1 MHLQTKVIYF
11 DYNATTPVDKR
22 VFDAMTPY
30 FLEKFGN
37 ASSKTHAFGWQAD
50 EAVKN
55 ARQITADFIGAE
67 VQEILFTSGATESLN
82 LAINGLFS
90 VYHKTKNHIVVA
102 KTEHNAVLET
112 CKLLEEKGA
121 TITYLSVDRYGL
133 VDANELEKV
142 ITDKT
147 LFVAIMLVNNETG
160 VIQPIEQLA
169 EITHKYGAF
178 FVCDTTQAIG
188 KIRVDVNELG
198 IDLACISAHKLYGPK
213 GIGALY
219 FRRKNPRVNLFP
231 IITGGGQERG
241 LRAGTINVP
250 GIVGLAKA
258 IEIAESELWEN
269 ASIISKLRTRL
280 EQYLIDCGDVT
291 INGSTRDRI
300 FNTSS
305 LCFKGI
311 KAERL
316 IAKVSGIAFSTGSAC
331 TSALAEPS
339 HVLKAMG
346 LTDEEAYAS
355 VRLSLGKYN
364 TDIEVRNAIDEISK
378 AVKELRGNWFDDML
392 IWKWVNVLIFFS
404 D

>member
-1 MHLQTKVIYF
+1 MQTKVIYF

-22 VFDAMTPY
+22 VLDAMIPY

-37 ASSKTHAFGWQAD
+37 ASSKTHPFGWQAD

-67 VQEILFTSGATESLN
+67 AQEILFTSGATESLN

-90 VYHKTKNHIVVA
+90 VYNKTKNHIVVA

-112 CKLLEEKGA
+112 CKLLEQKGA

-133 VDANELEKV
+133 VDANELKKV
-142 ITDKT
+142 ITEET
-147 LFVAIMLVNNETG
+147 LFVAVMLVNNETG
-160 VIQPIEQLA
+160 VIQPIEELA
-169 EITHKYGAF
+169 KITHNYGAF
-178 FVCDTTQAIG
+178 FICDTTQAIG

-213 GIGALY
+213 GVGALY

-241 LRAGTINVP
+241 LRAGTTNVP

-258 IEIAESELWEN
+258 IENAESELWEN
-269 ASIISKLRTRL
+269 ASKISKLRTRL

-364 TDIEVRNAIDEISK
+364 TDVEVRNAIDEISK
-378 AVKELRGNWFDDML
+378 AVKELRSNWFDDL
-392 IWKWVNVLIFFS
+392 KIN
-404 D
+404 

>member
-378 AVKELRGNWFDDML
+378 AVKELRGN
-392 IWKWVNVLIFFS
+392 
-404 D
+404 